1 MDLCWCQGER
11 RFGQCVR
18 VGFQERSIQTW
29 KVIIDLIQ
37 LRAIPSLLHGNLNL
51 SFESATLTGAAVI
64 N

>member
-1 MDLCWCQGER
+1 MDLCWCQDER

-37 LRAIPSLLHGNLNL
+37 LRAIPSLLHGNP
-51 SFESATLTGAAVI
+51 
-64 N
+64 